1 MVGVDYVNDVRT
13 EEPGARQL
21 SPSTEYL
28 PFLYEQAASE
38 DRRAKYNSSKNTD
51 NS

>member
-1 MVGVDYVNDVRT
+1 MMWE

-21 SPSTEYL
+21 SLSTEYL
-28 PFLYEQAASE
+28 PFLYEEPASE